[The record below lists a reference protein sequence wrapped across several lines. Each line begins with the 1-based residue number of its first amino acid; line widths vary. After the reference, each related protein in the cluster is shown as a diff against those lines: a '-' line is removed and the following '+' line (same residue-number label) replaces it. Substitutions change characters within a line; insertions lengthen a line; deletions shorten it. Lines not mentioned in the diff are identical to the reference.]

1 MGRVLAVDPGRKR
14 VGIAL
19 SDPGATIAQP
29 LTALPAN
36 PLESLAER
44 LVELARQHDATELVV
59 GLPRRMDGA
68 LGPEALDAKALAARL
83 RRLSGLRV
91 TLVDERLT
99 SVAAERALL
108 ATGTKR
114 ARRRQ
119 LSDQVAAAL
128 ILQAYLDSVE
138 ARRASPAAPPGDGH
152 GRPGSSG

>member
-1 MGRVLAVDPGRKR
+1 MGRVLAVDPGSQR

-29 LTALPAN
+29 LMALPAK

-44 LVELARQHDATELVV
+44 LTELARQHDATELVV

-128 ILQAYLDSVE
+128 ILQAYLDSVG
-138 ARRASPAAPPGDGH
+138 ARRASPSASPSDRKS
-152 GRPGSSG
+152 RPQSTG

>member
-1 MGRVLAVDPGRKR
+1 
-14 VGIAL
+14 
-19 SDPGATIAQP
+19 
-29 LTALPAN
+29 
-36 PLESLAER
+36 
-44 LVELARQHDATELVV
+44 
-59 GLPRRMDGA
+59 MDGA

-128 ILQAYLDSVE
+128 ILQAYLDSVR
-138 ARRASPAAPPGDGH
+138 ARRASPSPPAGD
-152 GRPGSSG
+152 RPSRPESAG